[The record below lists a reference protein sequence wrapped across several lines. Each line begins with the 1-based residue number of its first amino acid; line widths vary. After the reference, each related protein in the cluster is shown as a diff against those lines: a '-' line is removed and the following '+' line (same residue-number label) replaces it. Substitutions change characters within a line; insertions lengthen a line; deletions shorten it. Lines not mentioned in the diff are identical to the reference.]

1 MKLTVCVSILLF
13 FAGVPLLSGCFWKK
27 QTYGRT
33 SPAIHK
39 AADFVLSD
47 SNSGLWQDARAGIN
61 RQTVYVLKTSEVP
74 DEVCDLVVQGLERV
88 IRETGRTI
96 EVAREESGDL
106 PGYQAPEW
114 YQNEAMTDREYLH
127 GRQANAG
134 KIVELLR
141 SHDTSHDHFIVLIT
155 GSDLTSGEEGNN
167 FIYGLSSYPY
177 IIVSAKRF
185 LDWKQIGKDG
195 YSGEIYDEAVS
206 LVAAHEFGHYLD
218 LVQRNFNSWTNTGT
232 LLDQHCKGE
241 NGDCLMQQ
249 SNVDAPGCHT
259 ALEQAQLIFN
269 RENWLCP
276 DCRLEVEYRKE
287 ALVDAGLAW

>member
-1 MKLTVCVSILLF
+1 
-13 FAGVPLLSGCFWKK
+13 
-27 QTYGRT
+27 
-33 SPAIHK
+33 
-39 AADFVLSD
+39 
-47 SNSGLWQDARAGIN
+47 
-61 RQTVYVLKTSEVP
+61 
-74 DEVCDLVVQGLERV
+74 VVQGLQRI

-96 EVAREESGDL
+96 EVVREESGTRL
-106 PGYQAPEW
+106 GYQSPEW

-127 GRQANAG
+127 GRQGNAG

-155 GSDLTSGEEGNN
+155 GADLTSGEEGNN
-167 FIYGLSSYPY
+167 FIYGLRSYPY

-185 LDWKQIGKDG
+185 LDWKQTGKGG

-206 LVAAHEFGHYLD
+206 LTAAHEFGHYLD

-259 ALEQAQLIFN
+259 ALEQAQLLFD
-269 RENWLCP
+269 RENRLCP
-276 DCRLEVEYRKE
+276 DCRLEVQYRKE
-287 ALVDAGLAW
+287 ALLDAGLAW